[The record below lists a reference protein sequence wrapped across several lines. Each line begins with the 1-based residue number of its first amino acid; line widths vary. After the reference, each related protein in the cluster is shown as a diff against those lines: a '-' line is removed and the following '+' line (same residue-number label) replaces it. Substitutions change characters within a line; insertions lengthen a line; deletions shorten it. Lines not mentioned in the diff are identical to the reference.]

1 MPKQKHPNLLLSSVY
16 YYTSLIVLGVAFIV
30 VSYWQIQPDNTYTE
44 ITEFS
49 ITTTERNQ
57 SFYIPI
63 SFCTKEIQEF
73 QIERYYFN
81 TNERIYYSIP
91 SATYL
96 MAQERKTDGCFSTN
110 LNASSELLA
119 PGAYEYRIFIS
130 YDVNPIQ
137 KVRRQVALVHVTV
150 E

>member
-1 MPKQKHPNLLLSSVY
+1 MPKPKHSNLLISSVY
-16 YYTSLIVLGVAFIV
+16 YHTSLFVLGMIFIV
-30 VSYWQIQPDNTYTE
+30 VSYWQVQPDDTYTE
-44 ITEFS
+44 VTEFS
-49 ITTTERNQ
+49 ITTTKRNQ

-63 SFCTKEIQEF
+63 SFCNNKIQEF

-110 LNASSELLA
+110 LNATNESLV

-130 YDVNPIQ
+130 YDINPIQ